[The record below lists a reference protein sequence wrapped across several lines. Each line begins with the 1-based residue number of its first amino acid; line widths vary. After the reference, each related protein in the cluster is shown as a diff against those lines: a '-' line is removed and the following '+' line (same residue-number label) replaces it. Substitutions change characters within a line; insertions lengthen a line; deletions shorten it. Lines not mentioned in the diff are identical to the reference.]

1 MANVTRNFIAG
12 RMNKIVD
19 QRLLPD
25 GEYID
30 AMNVRMGST
39 ENSEVG
45 VITNTK
51 GNESL
56 TTLKYI
62 DGTPLSTQARCI
74 GAMEDSANETIYW
87 FVHDPAFTIGDTG
100 KLDLIV
106 SFNVLTNVLT
116 YHIISIDDGGGVN
129 TTLNFN
135 PSYLITG
142 INLIDNLLFWTDDYN
157 VPQVGG
163 NPPRYINIRPIG
175 NRYPNPIGNID
186 QFTAE
191 SILVIKKPPVES
203 PQVTPIT
210 TSGQENYLETR
221 FICFAYRYKYV
232 DGEYSATSQWSAP
245 AFVPNPFSFSI
256 NSMLNEGM
264 TNSCNTAIINFNTG
278 GPLVVGIDLLFK
290 QSENNVIKVIQQID
304 KADAGYGNNQVQQYS
319 FNNSKIFTVLNEAE
333 ILRLYDNVPRFAKAQ
348 TIMGNRLMYGNYV
361 EGYDLIDKN
370 GQPTKIE
377 YSTSLISEVIGDT
390 ALIDSTGN
398 GVYNIDPADTFFSV
412 NSSIIT
418 FDLAASPLVEGA
430 AISLDVT
437 ITHGDWT
444 GDTPYPDEVTDG
456 VVLQFSFLLTRNY
469 TSVYELATSAE
480 FTNAIGTSLNIL
492 PVSTTIVGVDTSC
505 SGITFTDSFNCALP
519 NNLGAAPNTFTKYA
533 SGINAITSTLQ
544 PIAIITTPGS
554 TIIGLQFP
562 AMVYVDDISAPTI
575 RAYEYYRVTFANV
588 SFQEIANPRSLHSNR
603 GYEIGLVYMDD
614 FNRATTALVST
625 NNAEHVA
632 CGFSPYKNSIQVVI
646 PFTQIAPAWA
656 TRYKFVIK
664 ADAERYETIYSNLF
678 FINPETNEAW
688 LLLEGENMRK
698 VENGDRLIVKS
709 DTQGPT
715 LNCVYTTVLDKQA
728 QAENFI
734 EIPNPLVPTEFIKV
748 PAGLYIR
755 VTPNTFS
762 LEKTDNALIAPGNR
776 QVYGSGGDHVF
787 LSYPMNIAG
796 TDPANPTFT
805 FLDYTVP
812 PGSRVDW
819 LTDWNRGGI
828 RSCEARGYNLEK
840 SYTSAANYDNMYEW
854 FVGDNIQI
862 TINTGY
868 SKGPGTETNVFIP
881 GYARKLSDDLT
892 GTTTSTATNR
902 LIDST
907 ATFISDGV
915 VPGVRCIGSLGA
927 ITVTDVVSETEL
939 ILSANSFFS
948 SGQPYRIKWL
958 SGNIN
963 FWKFYRNPTTNELTI
978 IFSSTNSCPGSDYKY
993 SRRIYVTANIQVFRA
1008 ENTLIFETEPAD
1020 ALPDVFFE
1028 NELSLAI
1035 DANGNHLGNIQNQ
1048 DFNTQTSEIIDTQ
1061 FFNCYAFGNGVESYK
1076 IRDSLTGRSFSFGE
1090 RVTTVA
1096 AQDYKAADRF
1106 SDITYS
1112 GIYNGESNINKLNE
1126 FNSGLSNFKHCESS
1140 FGEIQLLDGRNTDV
1154 LTLQEDKISYV
1165 LAEKNLLSDASAG
1178 GIITATPEVLGTQIA
1193 RTEKYGISFNPES
1206 YVQWGFDRYFTD
1218 AKRGAVIQL
1227 KGGDSSNEQ
1236 LVAIS
1241 EQSMR
1246 TWFRDKFN
1254 ASFNYQKLGGFD
1266 PYMNEYV
1273 LSINDRPLPLNPQ
1286 CLACGTSQTFTLS
1299 VGDESS
1305 KSFTYCVDLGPTVG
1319 YADIS
1324 WRFSNIEEGKT
1335 FEVTVDYNGTIE
1347 TSGPV
1352 DTDGTISFNKNN
1364 ILIETA
1370 TITIEYTGDMV
1381 VDVLA
1386 DCCNTE
1392 TLYVVEVVVN
1402 NNSEA
1407 GQTIHTQYRYTN
1419 GAFIGP
1425 LLSNLVQLSSGTT
1438 SPIVSRYNITSGFVG
1453 TGGFPPEFSDM
1464 RLSTNAIS
1472 PDNFVFNIAENKFK
1486 YLRSDV
1492 LYNNTSVEIN
1502 TLLSDNSLASPNGGS
1517 APLYYADFEVPSNS
1531 LGQYLYLIW
1540 DLRIA
1545 TLTELCYVEDDNKGS
1560 CCDCTLGN
1568 YYLNGA
1574 TLSEATGIF
1583 LEADMIN
1590 PAPNGFYSTGGVVRE
1605 LLEGVLLPTQLCR
1618 PCGSLLSLCFGVSEQ
1633 DVCCNCTETC
1643 DTPYNLYDV
1652 VNNESFPVTVYYYNE
1667 IGVLTSF
1674 ILSAAG
1680 VFICSIGTP
1689 YSSSNI
1695 TATFNSC
1702 GCDE

>member
-87 FVHDPAFTIGDTG
+87 FVHDPEFSIGDTG

-116 YHIISIDDGGGVN
+116 YHIVSIDDGSGVN

-157 VPQVGG
+157 A
-163 NPPRYINIRPIG
+163 PRYINIRPIG
-175 NRYPNPIGNID
+175 NRYPNPVGNVD
-186 QFTAE
+186 VLNPEA
-191 SILVIKKPPVES
+191 ILVIKKPPVEA
-203 PQVTPIT
+203 PQVTPIK

-221 FICFAYRYKYV
+221 FVCFAYRYKYV
-232 DGEYSATSQWSAP
+232 DGEYSATSQWSTP

-264 TNSCNTAIINFNTG
+264 TNSCNTAIVNFNTG
-278 GPLVVGIDLLFK
+278 GSLVVGIDLLFK

-304 KADAGYGNNQVQQYS
+304 KAEAGYGNDQVQSIS

-361 EGYDLIDKN
+361 EGYDLLDKN
-370 GQPTKIE
+370 GSPVKIE
-377 YSTSLISEVIGDT
+377 YSTNLISETIGQ
-390 ALIDSTGN
+390 STIPDGY
-398 GVYNIDPADTFFSV
+398 GDARYNIDPSSTGILIT
-412 NSSIIT
+412 NSILYI
-418 FDLAASPLVEGA
+418 DLTGKELVEGA
-430 AISLDVT
+430 SITIFLTIQHSQFTGSEPPPVETTDALDLEFVF
-437 ITHGDWT
+437 
-444 GDTPYPDEVTDG
+444 Y
-456 VVLQFSFLLTRNY
+456 LTRDY
-469 TSVYELATSAE
+469 SSAYALATSAE
-480 FTNAIGTSLNIL
+480 FTNAIGTLTNIQ
-492 PVSTTIVGVDTSC
+492 PVSTACDGT
-505 SGITFTDSFNCALP
+505 TFTDQFNCFLP
-519 NNLGAAPNTFTKYA
+519 NNLDALSKFG
-533 SGINAITSTLQ
+533 SGINAILQ
-544 PIAIITTPGS
+544 PFKITALPS
-554 TIIGLQFP
+554 LNLIGLIVP
-562 AMVYVDDISAPTI
+562 AMEYVDNLVTPTQ
-575 RAYEYYRVTFANV
+575 RVFEYYNYLTASATYQKV
-588 SFQEIANPRSLHSNR
+588 SNPSSLHSNR
-603 GYEIGLVYMDD
+603 GYEIGIVYMDE
-614 FNRATTALVST
+614 FNRSTTALVST
-625 NNAEHVA
+625 NNAEYVP
-632 CGFSPYKNSIQVVI
+632 CGFSAYKNTIQVVI
-646 PFTQIAPAWA
+646 PPTQIAPAWA
-656 TRYKFVIK
+656 TRYKLVIK
-664 ADAERYETIYSNLF
+664 PDAERYETIYSNIF
-678 FINPETNEAW
+678 FTDPNSNNVW
-688 LLLEGENMRK
+688 FLLEGDNMRK
-698 VENGDRLIVKS
+698 VEEGDRLIVKA
-709 DTQGPT
+709 DTSGPT
-715 LNCVYTTVLDKQA
+715 EVCTYATVLEKKA
-728 QAENFI
+728 QSADFI
-734 EIPNPLVPTEFIKV
+734 NPEGNPTV
-748 PAGLYIR
+748 LAGLYIKIN
-755 VTPNTFS
+755 PNSF
-762 LEKTDNALIAPGNR
+762 NAVADPDANPAPGT
-776 QVYGSGGDHVF
+776 
-787 LSYPMNIAG
+787 LSTFAGIGNQGCPAVIYPMNFQRTVG
-796 TDPANPTFT
+796 YDPLHPTWEYE
-805 FLDYTVP
+805 DYTVP
-812 PGSRVDW
+812 AGSRIKFYIRG
-819 LTDWNRGGI
+819 NRRGTGS
-828 RSCEARGYNLEK
+828 SCECIGVEINAEFTASRD
-840 SYTSAANYDNMYEW
+840 YDNMEDW
-854 FVGDNIQI
+854 FLGDDIATVLENPALSLCGGGSFQ
-862 TINTGY
+862 
-868 SKGPGTETNVFIP
+868 FMP
-881 GYARKLSDDLT
+881 GYGPLGCAPNIVYLRFGRGSVNNKLSLAVST
-892 GTTTSTATNR
+892 GWGCSGTARNDR
-902 LIDST
+902 RFFLDVNIEV
-907 ATFISDGV
+907 FRV
-915 VPGVRCIGSLGA
+915 V
-927 ITVTDVVSETEL
+927 
-939 ILSANSFFS
+939 N
-948 SGQPYRIKWL
+948 
-958 SGNIN
+958 
-963 FWKFYRNPTTNELTI
+963 TI
-978 IFSSTNSCPGSDYKY
+978 IF
-993 SRRIYVTANIQVFRA
+993 
-1008 ENTLIFETEPAD
+1008 ETQPSD

-1028 NELSLAI
+1028 NELSLPI
-1035 DANGNHLGNIQNQ
+1035 DANGNHGGNIQNQ
-1048 DFNTQTSEIIDTQ
+1048 INIITDPLLAVPAIVDTQ
-1061 FFNCYAFGNGVESYK
+1061 FFNCFSFGNGAESYK

-1254 ASFNYQKLGGFD
+1254 DSFNYQKLGGFD

-1273 LSINDRPLPLNPQ
+1273 LSMNDQQLPTNPQ

-1299 VGDESS
+1299 VGEERYNE
-1305 KSFTYCVDLGPTVG
+1305 FTYCVDLGPTVG
-1319 YADIS
+1319 NTDIS
-1324 WRFSNIEEGKT
+1324 WRFSSIEEGAT
-1335 FEVTVDYNGTIE
+1335 LYIRVFYNGNPVAE
-1347 TSGPV
+1347 SGNV
-1352 DTDGTISFNKNN
+1352 DIDGTISFNKNN
-1364 ILIETA
+1364 ILVETA
-1370 TITIEYTGDMV
+1370 TITVSYTGDMV
-1381 VDVLA
+1381 VDILA
-1386 DCCNTE
+1386 DCCNAE
-1392 TLYVVEVVVN
+1392 TLYIVEVVVN

-1419 GAFIGP
+1419 NTFIGP
-1425 LLSNLVQLSSGTT
+1425 LLSNLVQLSSGTV
-1438 SPIVSRYNITSGFVG
+1438 SPIVSRYNITSGFAG

-1464 RLSTNAIS
+1464 RLSTNAIV

-1486 YLRSDV
+1486 YLRTDV

-1502 TLLSDNSLASPNGGS
+1502 TLLSDYSLATPNGGS
-1517 APLYYADFEVPSNS
+1517 APLYYADFEVPTNS
-1531 LGQYLYLIW
+1531 VGQYLYLIW

-1545 TLTELCYVEDDNKGS
+1545 TLAELCYGGTRNDS

-1574 TLSEATGIF
+1574 TLSEATSIF
-1583 LEADMIN
+1583 LTDEMISS
-1590 PAPNGFYSTGGVVRE
+1590 APNGFYSTGGIVRE
-1605 LLEGVLLPTQLCR
+1605 LVDGVLLPAQ
-1618 PCGSLLSLCFGVSEQ
+1618 PCGICGVAVSLCFGPSEQ
-1633 DVCCNCTETC
+1633 DVCCNCIETC
-1643 DTPYNLYDV
+1643 PTPYNLYDV
-1652 VNNESFPVTVYYYNE
+1652 RNDESFPVTVYFYNE
-1667 IGVLTSF
+1667 IGILTSVTF
-1674 ILSAAG
+1674 AVGEVSF
-1680 VFICSIGTP
+1680 VCSIGAP
-1689 YSSSNI
+1689 FSSSNI
-1695 TATFNSC
+1695 TIEFENCDC
-1702 GCDE
+1702 GF